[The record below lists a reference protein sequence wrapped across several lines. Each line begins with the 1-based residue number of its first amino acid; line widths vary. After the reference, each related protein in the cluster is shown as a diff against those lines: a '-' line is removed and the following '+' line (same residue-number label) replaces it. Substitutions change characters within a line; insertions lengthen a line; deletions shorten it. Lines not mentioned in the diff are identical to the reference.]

1 MDREKVGTRKNVV
14 ERRELDLEIARLF
27 WCDKRIVS
35 DDEHAHRSRAR
46 RDDAPDATESDDAQ
60 RLALQLDADKLLAI
74 PTARFETAARLRNR
88 TRERDEH
95 RDGVLRG
102 RDRVAVR
109 RVHHH
114 PAAPP

>member
-14 ERRELDLEIARLF
+14 ERRQLDLEIARLF

-35 DDEHAHRSRAR
+35 DDEHAHRPRAR
-46 RDDAPDATESDDAQ
+46 RDDAPDATESDDAE

-88 TRERDEH
+88 TR
-95 RDGVLRG
+95 G
-102 RDRVAVR
+102 RAGHGDRVFGGRVR
-109 RVHHH
+109 V
-114 PAAPP
+114 